1 LALEEVE
8 TRRSPFKLALIG
20 AGVTLGGIVVT
31 LGVLLALRWR
41 TPLAPPLN
49 MATRTSESVP
59 GSSQD
64 ESSAVPSATQDDA
77 ASPEPSMTP
86 SPTPEPVCGA
96 PPQMTLLAVGT
107 DSRSRSYLYGL
118 GDVIRIVRAD
128 FVNEKVTA
136 LAFPRDMWVEV
147 PGIEQHGITHGK
159 LNQAY
164 LWGTEGMGFYEN
176 PAQGAGLLAL
186 TLEHNFGLRVDNY
199 VTVNMRTFSRL
210 VDAVGGIYVYVP
222 TLLDGRYDNVTTGG
236 KPLGELP
243 KKIYYGYF
251 KPGSYLM
258 DGDTALT
265 YARIRAMDG
274 DFQRQK
280 RQYQVLM
287 ALRDRMLKP
296 DIIDNI
302 PDIIDAFEGSFL
314 TDLSA
319 EQISQLTCLGLRL
332 KEDDIHLTALS
343 EDMFTP
349 GFSPTGEYI
358 LTYDQDQIRGIVAD
372 FLAGNWPK
380 GE

>member
-1 LALEEVE
+1 MEDAK
-8 TRRSPFKLALIG
+8 TGRSPFKLALIG
-20 AGVTLGGIVVT
+20 AGVTLGAIVVV
-31 LGVLLALRWR
+31 LAMLLALRWR

-49 MATRTSESVP
+49 LATRTPEVAASSTGGDP
-59 GSSQD
+59 GA
-64 ESSAVPSATQDDA
+64 EPSATSEDGT
-77 ASPEPSMTP
+77 PTEPPLTAT
-86 SPTPEPVCGA
+86 PTPTPVCGA
-96 PPQMTLLAVGT
+96 PPQMIILAVGT
-107 DSRSRSYLYGL
+107 DSRSRGYLYGL

-147 PGIEQHGITHGK
+147 PEIEEHGITHGK

-164 LWGTEGMGFYEN
+164 LWGTEGMGYYEN
-176 PAQGAGLLAL
+176 PAHGAGLLAL
-186 TLEHNFGLRVDNY
+186 TLEQDFGLRVENY

-210 VDAVGGIYVYVP
+210 VDAVGGIFVYVP

-243 KKIYYGYF
+243 KKVEYGYF
-251 KPGSYLM
+251 KPGTYLM

-319 EQISQLTCLGLRL
+319 QQISQLTCLGLRL
-332 KEDDIHLTALS
+332 EKDDIVLTALS
-343 EDMFTP
+343 EDLFTA
-349 GFSPTGEYI
+349 GFSSTGEYI
-358 LTYDQDQIRGIVAD
+358 LNYDPEQIRGIVAD
-372 FLAGNWPK
+372 FLAGNWPDD
-380 GE
+380 G

>member
-1 LALEEVE
+1 MEEVE
-8 TRRSPFKLALIG
+8 TGRSPFKLALIG
-20 AGVTLGGIVVT
+20 AGVTLGAIVVI
-31 LGVLLALRWR
+31 LAVLLALRWR
-41 TPLAPPLN
+41 TPLAAPLN
-49 MATRTSESVP
+49 LATRTPESVA
-59 GSSQD
+59 GSSQ
-64 ESSAVPSATQDDA
+64 AAPSA
-77 ASPEPSMTP
+77 SPSVESGDGTPAEPSVTP
-86 SPTPEPVCGA
+86 SPTPTPVCGA

-107 DSRSRSYLYGL
+107 DSRSRNYLYGL

-128 FVNEKVTA
+128 FVNETVTA

-176 PAQGAGLLAL
+176 PAHGAGLLAL
-186 TLEHNFGLRVDNY
+186 TLENDFGLRVDNY

-210 VDAVGGIYVYVP
+210 VDAVGGVFVYVP
-222 TLLDGRYDNVTTGG
+222 TLLDGRYDNVTAGG
-236 KPLGELP
+236 KSLGELP
-243 KKIYYGYF
+243 KKIDYGYF

-302 PDIIDAFEGSFL
+302 PDIIHAFEGSFL

-332 KEDDIHLTALS
+332 DEGDITLAALS
-343 EDMFTP
+343 QDLFTP

-358 LTYDQDQIRGIVAD
+358 LSYDQDQIRGIVAD

-380 GE
+380 DE